1 MGYILIHNSYF
12 SNYGSLHNRRF
23 HSLWYVLEISLFKKK
38 SILLGGLAAVI
49 YTDTLQAFVLVI
61 GASIVAALCEYSALI
76 LPFKIQIIAEKHS
89 LALVEVGGYD
99 AMVSQFMQAAS
110 RDTYVKSYQH
120 GNASCGFPPSDS
132 FHVFRGLDSSY
143 PWPGLVLGLPV
154 IGIFYWC
161 TQQVCMIVIITCNRP
176 HLTFYTISGH
186 CSKKF
191 GGKVAHS

>member
-1 MGYILIHNSYF
+1 MCLKNHYL
-12 SNYGSLHNRRF
+12 
-23 HSLWYVLEISLFKKK
+23 KKFN
-38 SILLGGLAAVI
+38 IILGGLAAVI

-61 GASIVAALCEYSALI
+61 GASIVAALCEYSALF
-76 LPFKIQIIAEKHS
+76 LPFKIQIIAENHS

-110 RDTYVKSYQH
+110 RDTYIRSHQH

-132 FHVFRGLDSSY
+132 FHIFRGLDSSY
-143 PWPGLVLGLPV
+143 PWIGLVFGLPV

-161 TQQVCMIVIITCNRP
+161 TQQVHIFVTIMYVRS
-176 HLTFYTISGH
+176 HLTFCKISGH